1 MEIGS
6 GNEMWLPMRT
16 ILKQAIARLH
26 TIEDHLT
33 VRLQIAAAFGVICVV
48 LVGLL
53 AAGAALISYR
63 NTATLVE
70 SRLAGLAAA
79 TSGRLDRFM
88 ATRQQELQL
97 FAELQP
103 MQAQWRGDA
112 DGLRRSLE
120 ALKGSFSEFAWIGF
134 ADPDGKVVAGTGGM
148 LQGASVA
155 QRPWFK
161 EGLHKRTV
169 GDVHEALLLSSLLAP
184 RADGGPYRFVDIA
197 VPVHDA
203 DGKLLGVLGGHL
215 NWDWASNL
223 IKDMEDNDDSENTEL
238 AIVSKSGVVLVGP
251 QKDSTRFD
259 GAKLATMFAAHDGA
273 FMETPAGERLLTAF
287 HVGTGHREYQGLNW
301 IVTASQPASVAL
313 AVAISSAQMILV
325 IGAIA
330 ALVGLSLATL
340 ISRRIARPI
349 IAITEEA
356 DRMGRAHGLTM
367 LARQSGSAEVVQ
379 LSRALRALLRRIGHA
394 EERTKEA
401 ETRATENAMQLQEDM
416 VRLREL
422 ADTDFM
428 TGLMNRRS
436 FLAVADDTYAF
447 CRRYKRSMAM
457 LMVDID
463 HFKKIND
470 THGHAAGDDAIKR
483 VAEIIGQSIRT
494 TDKAARFGGEEFVV
508 LLREIDQETA
518 VLLAD
523 RIRTSI
529 GAAVVQYGEVQIP
542 VTVSIGVALF
552 AEKDRDAQDIIER
565 ADQGLYVAK
574 KTGRNRT
581 FLMSEREGRAARAA

>member
-1 MEIGS
+1 
-6 GNEMWLPMRT
+6 MRT
-16 ILKQAIARLH
+16 ILKQAMDRLH

-33 VRLQIAAAFGVICVV
+33 VRMQIAAAFGVICVV
-48 LVGLL
+48 LVGVL
-53 AAGAALISYR
+53 ATGAALISYR
-63 NTATLVE
+63 NTARLVE

-103 MQAQWRGDA
+103 MQVLWRGDA
-112 DGLRRSLE
+112 EGLRHSLE
-120 ALKGSFSEFAWIGF
+120 ALQRTFSEFAWIGF
-134 ADPDGKVVAGTGGM
+134 ADTDGKVVAGTGGL
-148 LQGASVA
+148 LQGDSVIA
-155 QRPWFK
+155 RPWFK
-161 EGLHKRTV
+161 EGLRGRVV
-169 GDVHEALLLSSLLAP
+169 GDVHEALLLASLLAP
-184 RADGGPYRFVDIA
+184 RANGEPYRFVDIA
-197 VPVHDA
+197 VPVHDR
-203 DGKLLGVLGGHL
+203 DGKLLGVLAGHL
-215 NWDWASNL
+215 DWNWASNL
-223 IKDMEDNDDSENTEL
+223 IAEMEAKEGDRNTQL
-238 AIVSKSGVVLVGP
+238 AIVSKGGVVLVGP
-251 QKDSTRFD
+251 QRDSNRFD
-259 GAKLATMFAAHDGA
+259 GEKLAGMLVARDGA
-273 FMETPAGERLLTAF
+273 FTETLADQRMLTAF
-287 HVGTGHREYQGLNW
+287 HVGSGHREYQGLNW
-301 IVTASQPASVAL
+301 IVTASQPVSVAL

-349 IAITEEA
+349 IAITQEA

-367 LARQSGSAEVVQ
+367 LARQSGSVEVVQ

-394 EERTKEA
+394 EERTKDA
-401 ETRATENAMQLQEDM
+401 EMRATENAMQLQEDM
-416 VRLREL
+416 VKLREL

-447 CRRYKRSMAM
+447 CRRYRRSMAM

-470 THGHAAGDDAIKR
+470 THGHAAGDGAIRR
-483 VAEIIGQSIRT
+483 VADIIGQSIRT

-529 GAAVVQYGEVQIP
+529 AAATVQYGEVQIP
-542 VTVSIGVALF
+542 LTVSVGVALF
-552 AEKDRDAQDIIER
+552 AETDRDAQDVIER